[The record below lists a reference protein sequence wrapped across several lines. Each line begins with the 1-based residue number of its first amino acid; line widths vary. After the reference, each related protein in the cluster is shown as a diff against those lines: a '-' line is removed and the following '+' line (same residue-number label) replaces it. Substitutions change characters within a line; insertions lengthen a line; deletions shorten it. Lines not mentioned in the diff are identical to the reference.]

1 MVIPAQAAST
11 LIFTFNFSIKIVI
24 FSLER
29 LSTNKERLIDW
40 LIDWLIGFHK
50 NRAYK
55 LFLTTDSGKLVHY
68 KTQVMMSTTNSTLQI
83 HLSMV

>member
-1 MVIPAQAAST
+1 MVIPAQAAGT

-40 LIDWLIGFHK
+40 LIDWLVSTRTEHT
-50 NRAYK
+50 K